1 MGEIRVRYMRSGNL
15 RKQPSEVFCKTAV
28 LRSFVKFIGKN
39 LHWSSFINK
48 LVSGAVNVLKKIS
61 TQVFSYEICDIFTN
75 TVLKEYPR

>member
-61 TQVFSYEICDIFTN
+61 TQVFSYEI
-75 TVLKEYPR
+75 

>member
-1 MGEIRVRYMRSGNL
+1 MEEIRVKYMRSGNL

-75 TVLKEYPR
+75 TILKEYPR

>member
-75 TVLKEYPR
+75 TTLKEYPR